1 VQRLFSAMSAA
12 ASRPSSGSP
21 VAVLVLG
28 MHRSGTSAVTRV
40 LNLLGAELGD
50 DLMPAG
56 SDNPGGFWEY
66 RGVVELHERLLAG
79 LGMAWDDPRP
89 LPQGWLE
96 SEPGREAKDALL
108 ALLRDTFGGEALWAV
123 KDPRL
128 CRFLPLWDEVLRG
141 MGVLP
146 KVLLVTRSVVEVAE
160 SLRKRDDLPEAV
172 GQLLWARYLLEA
184 DEASRHMQRHVVRYE
199 ALLDDW
205 RAVVGETER
214 ALGLPLVRTQETERE
229 VAAWLA
235 PQLRHHR
242 TSGPADASTAPLA
255 YLLDAASRT
264 DPLDLQPAAHA
275 FEHLLA
281 PARGAVDGLATMLAR
296 AREALAWQAD
306 AARGEIEQRIAW
318 AQALEKELG
327 LLRARHADTVSDHA
341 SAVAWAESLDS
352 ELEQLREMHAA
363 TVADHADAVAWAK
376 SLDGELE
383 QLRETHAAAV
393 ADHAGAVAWAKS
405 LDGELEQLRATHAA
419 TVAWAKSLDG
429 ELEQLRASHAA
440 IVLDHDRALAQARDA
455 TEALRGL
462 EKRHAALSSE
472 FDQRARWAM
481 SLDDELQAMR
491 ASRSWALTRPLRLAG
506 RLWRGDWTGV
516 AQRLRASALARSR
529 WLAPLRWPMKRWL
542 MRRLEPGARPVQD
555 LLLPLVRGA
564 PASVPEDLRFAEVEH
579 PVVTVIVPTYGN
591 FPYSLACVRSLAQ
604 AGANVP
610 FEILVVEDAS
620 GDVEIDGLAAIP
632 GLRYHRNPV
641 NLGFLRSCNQAA
653 TLARGEYLVF
663 LNNDT
668 EVTQGWLEALLNVF
682 RARSDA
688 GMAGAKLVYPDGRL
702 QEAGGIVWS
711 DGSAWNHGRLQ
722 DPGASGF
729 NYVKEVDYISGAAI
743 MVPAPLFRRL
753 GGFDEH
759 FVPAYCEDTD
769 LAFRI
774 RADGRKV
781 YYQPASVVI
790 HHEGVSHGTDTG
802 QGIKAYQVVNQG
814 KMLERWGEVFANQHF
829 DNAEWPFLAR
839 DRSQL
844 KKTVLVIDHYVPQP
858 DRDAGSRTM
867 WQFMQLFQRHGM
879 SVKFWPDNLWFD
891 PVYTPL
897 LQQAGIEVFH
907 GAEYAGRFAK
917 WMEEHGAAID
927 YVLLSRPHVSVD
939 YIDALRKHSD
949 AVILYYGHD
958 VHHLRMREQL
968 KLEPGEKLEREAMRF
983 ERWEHALWRSVDTV
997 YYPSATETEVVAGWL
1012 RAQGGRAKALTIP
1025 VYAFDSFPDAPW
1037 QNLAS
1042 RQDLLFVAGFA
1053 HAPNADAAVWFV
1065 GEVWPLLRERHPG
1078 LRLSLVGSN
1087 PTDAVR
1093 GLAGEAVEVTGFVSD
1108 AVLAEHYRR
1117 ARVSVAPLR
1126 YGGGMK
1132 GKVVEAMRFGIPCVT
1147 TAAGAQGFSGVD
1159 AFLAVAESPQAF
1171 ADAVS
1176 ALLDDDAAWLA
1187 ASQESQAF
1195 ARANFS
1201 EDALWRVVA
1210 EDVDPSPYP
1219 SVAER
1224 RKRMQQA
1231 KQNIGRGA

>member
-1 VQRLFSAMSAA
+1 
-12 ASRPSSGSP
+12 
-21 VAVLVLG
+21 
-28 MHRSGTSAVTRV
+28 
-40 LNLLGAELGD
+40 
-50 DLMPAG
+50 
-56 SDNPGGFWEY
+56 
-66 RGVVELHERLLAG
+66 
-79 LGMAWDDPRP
+79 
-89 LPQGWLE
+89 
-96 SEPGREAKDALL
+96 
-108 ALLRDTFGGEALWAV
+108 
-123 KDPRL
+123 
-128 CRFLPLWDEVLRG
+128 
-141 MGVLP
+141 
-146 KVLLVTRSVVEVAE
+146 
-160 SLRKRDDLPEAV
+160 
-172 GQLLWARYLLEA
+172 
-184 DEASRHMQRHVVRYE
+184 
-199 ALLDDW
+199 
-205 RAVVGETER
+205 
-214 ALGLPLVRTQETERE
+214 
-229 VAAWLA
+229 
-235 PQLRHHR
+235 
-242 TSGPADASTAPLA
+242 
-255 YLLDAASRT
+255 
-264 DPLDLQPAAHA
+264 
-275 FEHLLA
+275 
-281 PARGAVDGLATMLAR
+281 
-296 AREALAWQAD
+296 
-306 AARGEIEQRIAW
+306 
-318 AQALEKELG
+318 
-327 LLRARHADTVSDHA
+327 
-341 SAVAWAESLDS
+341 
-352 ELEQLREMHAA
+352 
-363 TVADHADAVAWAK
+363 
-376 SLDGELE
+376 
-383 QLRETHAAAV
+383 
-393 ADHAGAVAWAKS
+393 
-405 LDGELEQLRATHAA
+405 
-419 TVAWAKSLDG
+419 
-429 ELEQLRASHAA
+429 
-440 IVLDHDRALAQARDA
+440 
-455 TEALRGL
+455 
-462 EKRHAALSSE
+462 
-472 FDQRARWAM
+472 
-481 SLDDELQAMR
+481 
-491 ASRSWALTRPLRLAG
+491 
-506 RLWRGDWTGV
+506 
-516 AQRLRASALARSR
+516 
-529 WLAPLRWPMKRWL
+529 MKRWL
-542 MRRLEPGARPVQD
+542 MRRLEPGAKPVQE
-555 LLLPLVRGA
+555 LLLPSLQGV
-564 PASVPEDLRFAEVEH
+564 PASVPEDLRFVQAEH

-591 FPYSLACVRSLAQ
+591 FPYSLACVRSLAK

-668 EVTQGWLEALLNVF
+668 EVTQGWLEALLDVF
-682 RARSDA
+682 RTRSDA

-702 QEAGGIVWS
+702 QEAGGIVWR
-711 DGSAWNHGRLQ
+711 DGSAWNYGRLQ
-722 DPGASGF
+722 DPAASGF
-729 NYVKEVDYISGAAI
+729 NYLKEVDYISGAAI
-743 MVPAPLFRRL
+743 MVPALLFRRL

-759 FVPAYCEDTD
+759 FAPAYCEDTD

-790 HHEGVSHGTDTG
+790 HHEGISHGTDTG
-802 QGIKAYQVVNQG
+802 QGIKAYQVINQR
-814 KMLERWGEVFANQHF
+814 KMLERWGEVFAKQHF

-879 SVKFWPDNLWFD
+879 SVKFWPDNLWCD

-907 GAEYAGRFAK
+907 GSEYAGRFAK

-939 YIDALRKHSD
+939 YIDALRRHSD
-949 AVILYYGHD
+949 AVVLYYGHD

-983 ERWEHALWRSVDTV
+983 ESWEHALWRSVDTV
-997 YYPSATETEVVAGWL
+997 YYPSATETDAVAAWL
-1012 RAQGGRAKALTIP
+1012 HNQCGSARALTIP
-1025 VYAFDSFPDAPW
+1025 VYAFDSFPEAPW
-1037 QNLAS
+1037 ENLAS

-1065 GEVWPLLRERHPG
+1065 REVWPLLRQRHPG
-1078 LRLSLVGSN
+1078 LHLSLVGSN

-1093 GLAGEAVEVTGFVSD
+1093 ALAGEAVEVTGFVSD
-1108 AVLAEHYRR
+1108 EALAEHYRR

-1147 TAAGAQGFSGVD
+1147 TAVGAQGFSGVD

-1176 ALLDDDAAWLA
+1176 ALLDDDAVWLS
-1187 ASQESQAF
+1187 ASQASQAF

-1224 RKRMQQA
+1224 RKRMQRA
-1231 KQNIGRGA
+1231 KQNIGRRA